1 MLTVR
6 MHRLATSGSAR
17 VLGCVVLPSPG
28 DMPFAPR
35 TLVYDAPVRQTGQRG
50 LEAAGEQE

>member
-28 DMPFAPR
+28 DVPFAPR

-50 LEAAGEQE
+50 LEAAGEQK